1 MNEANP
7 YDRPFDT
14 QSLGRFWALQAVRR
28 AVAPFSIRRP
38 YSELPFHEEA
48 LTPEQREQVAERVA
62 ALAEAAA
69 PGTGLAD
76 LARGAVND
84 GFRDEDT
91 RALQELCDEL
101 QQPIVEELKAAGP
114 SRQKTIAGLVS
125 LFQNGNVADA
135 DDDLLDAALIIG
147 EATALEWRLAV
158 QEHWVERI
166 ERARNDIGPLF
177 WRRSEGSYENVLHYR
192 IGRELRLDGVDE
204 LWPLVEREVRQT
216 LAEGPHPLA
225 FDLAHVALSP
235 ELARG
240 AADGV
245 RLGITALVEAQA
257 DDGSWRSGP
266 PDDVSAVAETTNAV
280 VALGRLGYEEAHR
293 AAAQAGA
300 GWLLSQRDASGAW
313 LGRSPDGAKPC
324 PLVTARAVEA
334 LVRAGLP
341 GTEDALA
348 GAVDWLWGQQDEY
361 GFWQDVGVRPGYYT
375 TARVMEALDA
385 YSRRGAPTV
394 GDLLDAPPDLASAV
408 VDPRLRD
415 DVYEAILDFV
425 RLAGRDM
432 EQSPVAYL
440 GMDEE
445 TRRHMVRLQ
454 LNGPFRGLF
463 SAETENVAGKTDL
476 LLRFE
481 GANLFIGECKFW
493 SGKQGFLATVDQ
505 LMGYAGW
512 KDRKLA
518 MLMFVRRKDPG
529 QVLARAR
536 EALERHDRFVEWQ
549 DAPDGELRAT
559 VRLVDNG
566 STEAALHIFFIHTPD
581 SAADADEDG
590 EDEE

>member
-1 MNEANP
+1 MSEANP
-7 YDRPFDT
+7 YDRPFEAE
-14 QSLGRFWALQAVRR
+14 SLGRFWALQAVRR
-28 AVAPFSIRRP
+28 AIAPFSIRRP
-38 YSELPFHEEA
+38 HSEFPFFGEA

-69 PGTGLAD
+69 PGTGLAE
-76 LARGAVND
+76 LAGGAVND
-84 GFRDEDT
+84 GFRDEDM
-91 RALQELCDEL
+91 RALGELCDEL
-101 QQPIVEELKAAGP
+101 QQPIVDELKAAGP
-114 SRQKTIAGLVS
+114 SRQKTIASLVS
-125 LFQNGNVADA
+125 MFQNGDIADS

-147 EATALEWRLAV
+147 EATAPEWRVAV
-158 QEHWVERI
+158 QEHWAQRSEA
-166 ERARNDIGPLF
+166 ARNDIGPMF
-177 WRRSEGSYENVLHYR
+177 WRRTEGSYENVLRYR
-192 IGRELRLDGVDE
+192 VGTELGIEGLDEV
-204 LWPLVEREVRQT
+204 WRLVEREVRQT

-225 FDLAHVALSP
+225 FDLAHVALSA
-235 ELARG
+235 ELAQG

-245 RLGITALVEAQA
+245 RLAVTALVKAQA
-257 DDGSWRSGP
+257 DDGSWRSGR
-266 PDDVSAVAETTNAV
+266 PDDVSAVAETTNTV

-293 AAAQAGA
+293 VAARAGA
-300 GWLLSQRDASGAW
+300 GWLMSQQEESGAW
-313 LGRSPDGAKPC
+313 LGRSSDGAKPC

-334 LVRAGLP
+334 LVRAALP
-341 GTEDALA
+341 GAEDALA
-348 GAVDWLWGQQDEY
+348 RAVDWLWAQQDEY
-361 GFWQDVGVRPGYYT
+361 GFWQGVGVRPGYYA

-385 YSRRGAPTV
+385 YNRRGAQTV
-394 GDLLDAPPDLASAV
+394 GELLASPPDVAGAV
-408 VDPRLRD
+408 VDPVLRN
-415 DVYEAILDFV
+415 DVYEAILDYI

-440 GMDEE
+440 GMAEE

-505 LMGYAGW
+505 LLGYAGW

-536 EALERHDRFVEWQ
+536 EALEAHDRFVGWEE
-549 DAPDGELRAT
+549 APDGELRAT
-559 VRLVDNG
+559 VRLVDEG
-566 STEAALHIFFIHTPD
+566 STEATLHVFFIHTPD
-581 SAADADEDG
+581 PVADVDED
-590 EDEE
+590 DD